1 VRKLLKKLKNLKIL
15 TEKVKKVTKSWRK
28 TEENRFS
35 DLLKMEEDESA
46 SNGKNLLTYD
56 NNHFNLNLLV

>member
-1 VRKLLKKLKNLKIL
+1 VKKLKNLKIL

-46 SNGKNLLTYD
+46 SNGKNLLSCD